1 MSAIMKLN
9 KWANAH
15 TNIGFDM
22 LRICL
27 GAFLFYKGVDFMAHT
42 ELIIGVLNPVD
53 TFGWTM
59 IIVHYLTMVHL
70 FGGLLIVIGLLTRPA
85 ILLQVPILF
94 SAVLLNFVGEM
105 VPENFIQA
113 LIALLLSLFF
123 LVYGS
128 GKHSVDYTLKMRM

>member
-1 MSAIMKLN
+1 MYAVTRLN

-15 TNIGFDM
+15 TNYGFDL
-22 LRICL
+22 LRMML

-42 ELIIGVLNPVD
+42 GKILQVLDPVD

-70 FGGLLIVIGLLTRPA
+70 AGGILIMLGLLTRPA
-85 ILLQVPILF
+85 ILLQLPILI
-94 SAVLLNFVGEM
+94 SAVVLNFMGEM
-105 VPENFIQA
+105 VFMNLLQA
-113 LIALLLSLFF
+113 LIALLLSVFF

-128 GKHSVDYTLKMRM
+128 GKHSVDYQLKLGV